1 MPTTFNFKVL
11 SGPFVEKSLSSHEAD
26 LIRIIVRL
34 VLPADVVNISGDWS
48 KWESLRSYQVLK
60 ATKLNFPNQITK
72 IPHFNCWW
80 VANGAVMVVHC
91 ADCSN
96 VGPVQGNEAPP
107 SHQITHLVGV
117 ETNWWSQLNNN
128 NTPNC
133 WNYPDNC
140 FLSHLKIYIVRSISD
155 RWSRKRRSVS
165 NVSIISVSVSPAR
178 PVVSGVVFNGDH
190 YQPQSWWRGVEP
202 GG

>member
-1 MPTTFNFKVL
+1 MVFAHLEFRWNKIWGCRNVNIVVCRYNVMCNEKWLKRIDACNLQLQSFKWTICREV
-11 SGPFVEKSLSSHEAD
+11 SLKSHEED

-117 ETNWWSQLNNN
+117 ETNWW
-128 NTPNC
+128 
-133 WNYPDNC
+133 
-140 FLSHLKIYIVRSISD
+140 
-155 RWSRKRRSVS
+155 
-165 NVSIISVSVSPAR
+165 
-178 PVVSGVVFNGDH
+178 
-190 YQPQSWWRGVEP
+190 
-202 GG
+202 